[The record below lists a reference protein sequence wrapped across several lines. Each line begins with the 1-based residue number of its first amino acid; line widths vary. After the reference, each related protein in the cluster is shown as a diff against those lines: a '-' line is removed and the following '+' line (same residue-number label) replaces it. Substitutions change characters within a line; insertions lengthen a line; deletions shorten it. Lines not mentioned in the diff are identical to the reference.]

1 MTSHELL
8 QRLRRQGGDIR
19 LGPEGQLQTRKCP
32 KDLKRAISRSKPKL
46 IAWLREQRA
55 SREWEAS
62 SRNPEWWRNY
72 PYSTEP
78 FGPTCSCRLC
88 AYPHIHNDSGP
99 AVNSDLEGEDIFDV
113 LQQLA
118 NARTKLGHEGG

>member
-1 MTSHELL
+1 MTTYELI
-8 QRLRRQGGDIR
+8 QRLCRQGGEIR
-19 LGPEGQLQTRKCP
+19 LGPQGQLQVRNCP
-32 KDLKRAISRSKPKL
+32 EKLKRTISRAKVTL
-46 IAWLREQRA
+46 IAWLGEERA

-62 SRNPEWWRNY
+62 GRNPGWWRDY

-78 FGPTCSCRLC
+78 FGPTCSCRLY

-118 NARTKLGHEGG
+118 NARTKLGYEGR